1 MSPAAVRRARV
12 KAFAKIN
19 LDLRVLGRRADG
31 FHELRTVFQTI
42 SLADT
47 LEISAEKSRRTEI
60 LLGGNIEITDNLAG
74 RAARS
79 VLDELKMAARVE
91 IRLWKAIPMG
101 AGLGGGSSDAGA
113 VLLALPAL
121 LRRRVPQDKLI
132 ALARDLGS
140 DVPFFLFGGTAVG
153 LGCGTELYPLRD
165 RAPQRGIV
173 VAPGIHV
180 STPEAFRALRRE
192 MSSCGSPLELNT
204 IEKFQSCVWDPCGR
218 GAENDFEAV
227 VFKQFPQ
234 LGALKRR
241 LRKLGAETA
250 MMSGSGSSLF
260 GLFRTQELA
269 ERAIKAFQ
277 AESVF
282 PITLMSRARY
292 QGLWRRW
299 LKGLVDEGTWPPRSR
314 YAR

>member
-1 MSPAAVRRARV
+1 MSLAAVRRARV

-47 LEISAEKSRRTEI
+47 LEISAQRSRRTEI
-60 LLGGNIEITDNLAG
+60 LLGGNVEIADNLAK
-74 RAARS
+74 RAAQA
-79 VLDELKMAARVE
+79 VLDDLKTAARVE
-91 IRLWKAIPMG
+91 IRLRKTIPMG

-121 LRRRVPQDKLI
+121 LGGRLPPERLI
-132 ALARDLGS
+132 ARARGLGS
-140 DVPFFLFGGTAVG
+140 DVPFFLLGGTAVAVG
-153 LGCGTELYPLRD
+153 RGTELYPLADHPPR
-165 RAPQRGIV
+165 RGLV

-180 STPEAFRALRRE
+180 STPEAYRALGRE
-192 MSSCGSPLELNT
+192 MSGCGSALELNT

-227 VFKQFPQ
+227 VFKQFPR

-260 GLFRTQELA
+260 GFFRTQELID
-269 ERAIKAFQ
+269 RAVKSFQ

-314 YAR
+314 DAR